1 MIRSGLPIDAVL
13 PQIADAAHAG
23 RPLVITAEPGAGK
36 STVVPLALLEPGVLT
51 DGRIIMLEPRRIAAR
66 AAARRMAS
74 LLGEPPGKTVGYRTR
89 FETLVSTDTRIEVV
103 TEALLTRMLQ
113 KDPSLEG
120 VSAVIF
126 DEFHERSIHAD
137 LALALTLDA
146 RAILRDDLRI
156 ALMSATLDTGSAAGL
171 LGQDTAV
178 VNAPGRC
185 FEVGVEYA
193 PLKPGAPVEP
203 HAAAVVLDAMR
214 THEGDALV
222 FLPGEA
228 EIRRTAAE
236 LASLRHDFEVLPLY
250 GSLSAA
256 EQDRVFTASDR
267 RRIILATPVAET
279 SITIPGIRIV
289 VDSGLARIPFFSP
302 ATGMDQLRT
311 VKISKASAEQRRG
324 RAGRTAPGVCI
335 RLWHG
340 YEQNAMPDFAPPE
353 IEHADLTELALEL
366 AQWGVVR
373 EKASALPWM
382 TPPPE
387 VKLDYAFDL
396 LAELGAISPENGQIT
411 PHGKLLHRLPVHP
424 RLANAILFADA
435 HGLRREAL
443 EIAAILSDRD
453 PLLNPRT
460 ADLAERFA
468 VLENASHANMD
479 RQTVVRIR
487 KAVSQLEAALPRRAN
502 GTSAVLTSRVRAKS
516 DTAAVEDL
524 SSQLEAALPR
534 AQKKGDSQ
542 HAKADPAVVVA
553 AAYPDRVARR
563 RSGGDRPEYLLS
575 NGMTAKLCAHDPLR
589 DSEYLAVADS
599 GGLSGQPTIRLA
611 LPLDIGELE
620 AALPGLFRTRR
631 ELVWDDGTLCV
642 RVFSVKAV
650 GSLTIERKPA
660 NLRPGDDTAALL
672 IAAIRKRGFASLA
685 LSPAQLKF
693 LRRIQ
698 FLHAHG
704 CEGFPDCSEQHLIDT
719 LEDWLAPHLD
729 GISRLDKLAALDYR
743 SVFSAMLPPKAQST
757 LNSLAPE
764 RFEVPSGSHIAIDY
778 TDPAAPM
785 VRVKLQEVF
794 GLAHSPKIAGG
805 RVPLVFDLLS
815 PAMRTVQITR
825 DLDEFWDGSYFLV
838 RKDMRGRYP
847 KHNWP
852 EDPRTEPPS
861 RSSIKRPK
869 KT

>member
-1 MIRSGLPIDAVL
+1 M
-13 PQIADAAHAG
+13 
-23 RPLVITAEPGAGK
+23 
-36 STVVPLALLEPGVLT
+36 
-51 DGRIIMLEPRRIAAR
+51 
-66 AAARRMAS
+66 
-74 LLGEPPGKTVGYRTR
+74 
-89 FETLVSTDTRIEVV
+89 
-103 TEALLTRMLQ
+103 
-113 KDPSLEG
+113 PS
-120 VSAVIF
+120 
-126 DEFHERSIHAD
+126 
-137 LALALTLDA
+137 
-146 RAILRDDLRI
+146 
-156 ALMSATLDTGSAAGL
+156 
-171 LGQDTAV
+171 
-178 VNAPGRC
+178 N
-185 FEVGVEYA
+185 
-193 PLKPGAPVEP
+193 
-203 HAAAVVLDAMR
+203 
-214 THEGDALV
+214 
-222 FLPGEA
+222 
-228 EIRRTAAE
+228 
-236 LASLRHDFEVLPLY
+236 
-250 GSLSAA
+250 
-256 EQDRVFTASDR
+256 R

-289 VDSGLARIPFFSP
+289 VDSGLARMPFFSP
-302 ATGMDQLRT
+302 ASGMDQLRT
-311 VKISKASAEQRRG
+311 VRISKASAEQRRG

-335 RLWHG
+335 RLWHE

-373 EKASALPWM
+373 EKAAALPWM

-387 VKLDYAFDL
+387 AKLDYAFDL
-396 LAELGAISPENGQIT
+396 LTDLGAISAKTGQIT

-443 EIAAILSDRD
+443 MIAAILSDRD
-453 PLLNPRT
+453 PLLNPQT
-460 ADLAERFA
+460 ADLAERLA
-468 VLENASHANMD
+468 ALDKASAHPAD
-479 RQTVVRIR
+479 RQTLFRIR
-487 KAVSQLEAALPRRAN
+487 QAVSQLEAVLPRSKN
-502 GTSAVLTSRVRAKS
+502 C
-516 DTAAVEDL
+516 L
-524 SSQLEAALPR
+524 SSQ
-534 AQKKGDSQ
+534 K
-542 HAKADPAVVVA
+542 KADPSLAIA
-553 AAYPDRVARR
+553 AAYPDRIARR

-575 NGMTAKLCAHDPLR
+575 NGMTAKLGARDPLR

-611 LPLDIGELE
+611 LPLDIDALE
-620 AALPGLFRTRR
+620 AALPDLFRTRR
-631 ELVWDDGTLCV
+631 ETVWDDDALCV
-642 RVFSVKAV
+642 RVFNVKAV
-650 GSLTIERKPA
+650 GSLTIERKPS

-672 IAAIRKRGFASLA
+672 IAAVRKRGFASLG

-698 FLHAHG
+698 FLHVHG
-704 CEGFPDCSEQHLIDT
+704 CEGFPDCSEQHLLDT

-729 GISRLDKLAALDYR
+729 GVSRLDKLADLDYR
-743 SVFSAMLPPKAQST
+743 SIFAAMLPPKAQSA

-778 TDPAAPM
+778 SDPAAPM

-825 DLDEFWDGSYFLV
+825 SLDEFWDGSYFLV

-861 RSSIKRPK
+861 RSSIKRQK
-869 KT
+869 KD

>member
-1 MIRSGLPIDAVL
+1 MIRSGLPVDAVL
-13 PQIADAAHAG
+13 PQIADAARAC

-36 STVVPLALLEPGVLT
+36 STVVPLALLEPGVLPE
-51 DGRIIMLEPRRIAAR
+51 GKIVMLEPRRIAAR

-74 LLGEPPGKTVGYRTR
+74 LLNEPPGKTVGYRTR
-89 FETLVSTDTRIEVV
+89 FETLVSADTRIEVV

-113 KDPSLEG
+113 RDPSLDG

-146 RAILRDDLRI
+146 RSVLRDDLRV
-156 ALMSATLDTGSAAGL
+156 ALMSATLDAGSAAGL
-171 LGQDTAV
+171 LGQKTEV
-178 VNAPGRC
+178 INASGRR
-185 FEVGVEYA
+185 FEVRVSYA

-203 HAAAVVLDAMR
+203 HAASVVLDAMR
-214 THEGDALV
+214 NHEGDALV

-236 LASLRHDFEVLPLY
+236 LASMRHDCEVLPLY

-256 EQDRVFTASDR
+256 EQDRVFAPSDR
-267 RRIILATPVAET
+267 RRVILATPVAET

-289 VDSGLARIPFFSP
+289 VDSGLARMPFFSP
-302 ATGMDQLRT
+302 ASGMDQLRT

-335 RLWHG
+335 RLWHE

-366 AQWGVVR
+366 AHWGVVR
-373 EKASALPWM
+373 EKAAALPWM

-396 LAELGAISPENGQIT
+396 LTELGAISAKTGQIT
-411 PHGKLLHRLPVHP
+411 PHGKFLHRLPVHP
-424 RLANAILFADA
+424 RLANAILFADE
-435 HGLRREAL
+435 HGLRHVAL
-443 EIAAILSDRD
+443 QIAAILSDRD
-453 PLLNPRT
+453 PLVNPQT
-460 ADLAERFA
+460 ADLAERLA
-468 VLENASHANMD
+468 VLDKASAHPVD
-479 RQTVVRIR
+479 RQTISRIR
-487 KAVSQLEAALPRRAN
+487 QAVSQLEAALPYRAN
-502 GTSAVLTSRVRAKS
+502 GTSAVLISRARAKPG
-516 DTAAVEDL
+516 TASVEDL
-524 SSQLEAALPR
+524 SSRAGSEAR
-534 AQKKGDSQ
+534 HSISQ
-542 HAKADPAVVVA
+542 GLVLA
-553 AAYPDRVARR
+553 AAYPDRIARR

-575 NGMTAKLCAHDPLR
+575 NGMTAKLGARDPLR

-611 LPLDIGELE
+611 LPLDIAELE
-620 AALPGLFRTRR
+620 AALPNLFRTRR
-631 ELVWDDGTLCV
+631 ETVWDDDALCI
-642 RVFSVKAV
+642 RVFNVKAV
-650 GSLTIERKPA
+650 GSLTIERKPS
-660 NLRPGDDTAALL
+660 NLRPGDDTASLL
-672 IAAIRKRGFASLA
+672 ISAIRKRGFASLGI
-685 LSPAQLKF
+685 STAQIKF
-693 LRRIQ
+693 LRRIR
-698 FLHAHG
+698 FLHVHG
-704 CEGFPDCSEQHLIDT
+704 CEGFPDCSEQHLLDT

-729 GISRLDKLAALDYR
+729 GVSRLDKLAGLDYR
-743 SVFSAMLPPKAQST
+743 SIFTAMLPPKAQSA

-778 TDPAAPM
+778 SDPAAPM

-825 DLDEFWDGSYFLV
+825 NLDEFWDGSYFLV

-869 KT
+869 KP

>member
-13 PQIADAAHAG
+13 PQIADAAHDC
-23 RPLVITAEPGAGK
+23 RPLIVSAEPGAGK
-36 STVVPLALLEPGVLT
+36 STVVPLALLEPGVLPP
-51 DGRIIMLEPRRIAAR
+51 GKIIMLEPRRIAAR

-74 LLGEPPGKTVGYRTR
+74 LLSEPPGKTVGYRTR
-89 FETLVSTDTRIEVV
+89 FETLVSAETRVEVV

-113 KDPSLEG
+113 NDPSLEG

-146 RAILRDDLRI
+146 RSVLRDDLRI
-156 ALMSATLDTGSAAGL
+156 MLMSATLDAASAANL
-171 LGQDTAV
+171 LGGNAAV
-178 VNAPGRC
+178 IHAPGRC
-185 FEVGVEYA
+185 FEVGVSYA

-203 HAAAVVLDAMR
+203 HAASVVLDAMR
-214 THEGDALV
+214 SHDGHALV

-228 EIRRTAAE
+228 EIRRTAAN
-236 LASLRHDFEVLPLY
+236 LASMRHDFEVLPLY

-256 EQDRVFTASDR
+256 EQDRVFTETDR

-289 VDSGLARIPFFSP
+289 VDSGLARMPFFSP
-302 ATGMDQLRT
+302 ASGMDQLRT
-311 VKISKASAEQRRG
+311 VRISKASAEQRRG

-335 RLWHG
+335 RLWHE

-366 AQWGVVR
+366 AYWGVSR
-373 EKASALPWM
+373 EKAAALPWM

-396 LAELGAISPENGQIT
+396 LTGLGAVSPETGQIT

-443 EIAAILSDRD
+443 QVAAILSDRD
-453 PLLNPRT
+453 PLVDPQT

-468 VLENASHANMD
+468 ALDKASDLHAD
-479 RQTVVRIR
+479 RQTVSRIR
-487 KAVSQLEAALPRRAN
+487 QAVAQLEAALPHAA
-502 GTSAVLTSRVRAKS
+502 SADAK
-516 DTAAVEDL
+516 TR
-524 SSQLEAALPR
+524 Q
-534 AQKKGDSQ
+534 
-542 HAKADPAVVVA
+542 ADVAIVIA
-553 AAYPDRVARR
+553 AAYPDRIARR
-563 RSGGDRPEYLLS
+563 RTGGDRPEYMLS
-575 NGMTAKLCAHDPLR
+575 NGLAAKLGARDPLR

-611 LPLDIGELE
+611 LPLDIDALE
-620 AALPGLFRTRR
+620 AALPDLFRTRR
-631 ELVWDDGTLCV
+631 ETVWDDDALCV
-642 RVFSVKAV
+642 RVFNVKSV
-650 GSLTIERKPA
+650 GSLTVERKPA
-660 NLRPGDDTAALL
+660 TLRPDDDTASLL
-672 IAAIRKRGFASLA
+672 IAAVRKRGFASLGI
-685 LSPAQLKF
+685 SPAQLKF

-704 CEGFPDCSEQHLIDT
+704 CEGFPDSSEQHLLDT

-729 GISRLDKLAALDYR
+729 GISRLDKLASLDYR
-743 SVFSAMLPPKAQST
+743 AIFSAMLPPKAQST

-778 TDPAAPM
+778 SDPAAPM

-825 DLDEFWDGSYFLV
+825 NLDDFWDGSYFLV

-869 KT
+869 KS

>member
-1 MIRSGLPIDAVL
+1 MIRSGLPVDAVL
-13 PQIADAAHAG
+13 PQIADAAHAC

-36 STVVPLALLEPGVLT
+36 STVVPLALLEPGVLPP
-51 DGRIIMLEPRRIAAR
+51 GKIVMLEPRRIAAR

-74 LLGEPPGKTVGYRTR
+74 LLNEPPGKTVGYRTR
-89 FETLVSTDTRIEVV
+89 FETLVSADTRIEVV

-113 KDPSLEG
+113 RDPALEG
-120 VSAVIF
+120 VAAVIF

-146 RAILRDDLRI
+146 RSVLRDDLRI
-156 ALMSATLDTGSAAGL
+156 TLMSATLDANSAAGL
-171 LGQDTAV
+171 LGNNTEI
-178 VNAPGRC
+178 VNASGRR
-185 FEVGVEYA
+185 FEVCVSYA

-203 HAAAVVLDAMR
+203 HAASIVLDAMR
-214 THEGDALV
+214 EHEGDALV

-236 LASLRHDFEVLPLY
+236 LASMHHDFEVLPLY

-256 EQDRVFTASDR
+256 EQDRVFAPSDR
-267 RRIILATPVAET
+267 RRVILATPVAET

-289 VDSGLARIPFFSP
+289 VDSGLARMPFFSP
-302 ATGMDQLRT
+302 ASGMDQLRT
-311 VKISKASAEQRRG
+311 VRISKASAEQRRG

-335 RLWHG
+335 RLWHE

-373 EKASALPWM
+373 EKAAALPWM

-396 LAELGAISPENGQIT
+396 LTELGAISAKTGQIT

-424 RLANAILFADA
+424 RLANAILFADS

-443 EIAAILSDRD
+443 QIAAILSDRD
-453 PLLNPRT
+453 PLLNPQT
-460 ADLAERFA
+460 ADLAERLA
-468 VLENASHANMD
+468 ALDKASAAPAD
-479 RQTVVRIR
+479 RQTLDRIR
-487 KAVSQLEAALPRRAN
+487 KAVSQLEAALPQRA
-502 GTSAVLTSRVRAKS
+502 GAKPG
-516 DTAAVEDL
+516 TAAVEDL
-524 SSQLEAALPR
+524 SS
-534 AQKKGDSQ
+534 
-542 HAKADPAVVVA
+542 VVA
-553 AAYPDRVARR
+553 AAYPDRIARR
-563 RSGGDRPEYLLS
+563 RTGGDRPEYILS
-575 NGMTAKLCAHDPLR
+575 NGMAAKLGARDPLR

-599 GGLSGQPTIRLA
+599 GGLSGQPAIRLA
-611 LPLDIGELE
+611 LPLDIDALE
-620 AALPGLFRTRR
+620 AALPDLFRTRR
-631 ELVWDDGTLCV
+631 ETVWDDDALCV
-642 RVFSVKAV
+642 RVFNVKAV
-650 GSLTIERKPA
+650 GSLTVERRLS
-660 NLRPGDDTAALL
+660 NLRPGDDTASLL
-672 IAAIRKRGFASLA
+672 ISAVRKRGFASLG

-698 FLHAHG
+698 FLHVHG
-704 CEGFPDCSEQHLIDT
+704 CEGFPDCSEEHLLDT
-719 LEDWLAPHLD
+719 LEDWLPPHLD
-729 GISRLDKLAALDYR
+729 GVSRLDKLADLDYR
-743 SVFSAMLPPKAQST
+743 SIFSAMLPPKAQST

-778 TDPAAPM
+778 SDPAAPM

-825 DLDEFWDGSYFLV
+825 NLDEFWDGSYFLV

-861 RSSIKRPK
+861 RSSIKRPP
-869 KT
+869 KTP

>member
-1 MIRSGLPIDAVL
+1 MIRSGLPVDAVL
-13 PQIADAAHAG
+13 PQIADAARAC

-36 STVVPLALLEPGVLT
+36 STVVPLALLEPDVLPE
-51 DGRIIMLEPRRIAAR
+51 GKIVMLEPRRIAAR

-74 LLGEPPGKTVGYRTR
+74 LLNEPPGKTVGYRTR
-89 FETLVSTDTRIEVV
+89 FETLVSADTRIEVV

-113 KDPSLEG
+113 RDPSLEG

-146 RAILRDDLRI
+146 RSILRDDLRI
-156 ALMSATLDTGSAAGL
+156 ALMSATLDANSAAGL
-171 LGQDTAV
+171 LGNNTEI
-178 VNAPGRC
+178 VNASGHC
-185 FEVGVEYA
+185 FEVGVSYA

-203 HAAAVVLDAMR
+203 HAASVVLDAMR
-214 THEGDALV
+214 SHEGDALV

-236 LASLRHDFEVLPLY
+236 LASMRHDCEVLPLY

-256 EQDRVFTASDR
+256 EQDRVFTPSDR

-289 VDSGLARIPFFSP
+289 VDSGLARMPFFSP
-302 ATGMDQLRT
+302 ASGMDQLRT

-335 RLWHG
+335 RLWHE

-373 EKASALPWM
+373 EKAAALPWM

-396 LAELGAISPENGQIT
+396 LTELGAVSSKNGQIT

-443 EIAAILSDRD
+443 QIAAILSDRD
-453 PLLNPRT
+453 PLVNPQT
-460 ADLAERFA
+460 ADLAERLA
-468 VLENASHANMD
+468 ALDKASALPVD
-479 RQTVVRIR
+479 RQTLSRIR
-487 KAVSQLEAALPRRAN
+487 QAVSQLEAALPHRAGAKP
-502 GTSAVLTSRVRAKS
+502 GT
-516 DTAAVEDL
+516 TAGEDL
-524 SSQLEAALPR
+524 SSI
-534 AQKKGDSQ
+534 
-542 HAKADPAVVVA
+542 VA
-553 AAYPDRVARR
+553 AAYPDRIARR
-563 RSGGDRPEYLLS
+563 RTNGDRPEYLLS
-575 NGMTAKLCAHDPLR
+575 NGMTAKLGAHDPLR

-611 LPLDIGELE
+611 LPLDIDALE
-620 AALPGLFRTRR
+620 AALPELFRTRR
-631 ELVWDDGTLCV
+631 ETVWDDDALCV
-642 RVFSVKAV
+642 RVFNVKAV
-650 GSLTIERKPA
+650 GSLTVERKPA
-660 NLRPGDDTAALL
+660 NLRPGDNTAALL
-672 IAAIRKRGFASLA
+672 IAAIRKRGFASLGIT
-685 LSPAQLKF
+685 SAQLKF

-698 FLHAHG
+698 FLHVHG
-704 CEGFPDCSEQHLIDT
+704 CEGFPDCSEQYLLDT

-729 GISRLDKLAALDYR
+729 GVSRLDKLANLDYR

-778 TDPAAPM
+778 SDPAAPT

-861 RSSIKRPK
+861 RSSIKRK
-869 KT
+869 NGNK

>member
-1 MIRSGLPIDAVL
+1 MIRSGLPVDAVL
-13 PQIADAAHAG
+13 PRIADAARAC

-36 STVVPLALLEPGVLT
+36 STVVPLALLEPGVLPA
-51 DGRIIMLEPRRIAAR
+51 GKIVMLEPRRIAAR

-74 LLGEPPGKTVGYRTR
+74 LLNEPPGKTVGYRTR
-89 FETLVSTDTRIEVV
+89 FETLVSADTRIEVV

-113 KDPSLEG
+113 RDLSLEG
-120 VSAVIF
+120 VAAVIF

-146 RAILRDDLRI
+146 RAVLRDDLRV
-156 ALMSATLDTGSAAGL
+156 ALMSATLDANSAAGL
-171 LGQDTAV
+171 LGENTEI
-178 VNAPGRC
+178 VNASGRC
-185 FEVGVEYA
+185 FEVGVNYA

-203 HAAAVVLDAMR
+203 HAASVVLETMNS
-214 THEGDALV
+214 HEGDTLV
-222 FLPGEA
+222 FLPGEV

-236 LASLRHDFEVLPLY
+236 LASMRHDCEVLPLY

-256 EQDRVFTASDR
+256 EQDRVFAPSDR

-289 VDSGLARIPFFSP
+289 VDSGLARMPFFSP
-302 ATGMDQLRT
+302 ASGMDQLRT
-311 VKISKASAEQRRG
+311 VRISKASAEQRRG

-335 RLWHG
+335 RLWHE

-373 EKASALPWM
+373 EKAAALPWM

-387 VKLDYAFDL
+387 VKLDYAFNL
-396 LAELGAISPENGQIT
+396 LTELGAISTKTGQIT

-443 EIAAILSDRD
+443 QIAAILSDRD
-453 PLLNPRT
+453 PLLNPQT
-460 ADLAERFA
+460 ADLAERLA
-468 VLENASHANMD
+468 ALDKASAAPVD
-479 RQTVVRIR
+479 RQTLDRIR
-487 KAVSQLEAALPRRAN
+487 KAVSQLEAALPPRA
-502 GTSAVLTSRVRAKS
+502 GAKPG
-516 DTAAVEDL
+516 TAAVEDL
-524 SSQLEAALPR
+524 SSI
-534 AQKKGDSQ
+534 
-542 HAKADPAVVVA
+542 VA
-553 AAYPDRVARR
+553 AAYPDRIARR
-563 RSGGDRPEYLLS
+563 RTGGDRPEYMLS
-575 NGMTAKLCAHDPLR
+575 NGTAARLGARDPLR

-611 LPLDIGELE
+611 LPLDIDALE
-620 AALPGLFRTRR
+620 AALPDLFRTRR
-631 ELVWDDGTLCV
+631 ETAWDDDALCV
-642 RVFSVKAV
+642 RVFNVKAI
-650 GSLTIERKPA
+650 GSLTIERKPS
-660 NLRPGDDTAALL
+660 NLRPGDDTASLL
-672 IAAIRKRGFASLA
+672 IAAVRKRGFASLG

-698 FLHAHG
+698 FLHVHG
-704 CEGFPDCSEQHLIDT
+704 CEGFPDCSEQYLLDT

-729 GISRLDKLAALDYR
+729 GVSRLDRLADLDYR
-743 SVFSAMLPPKAQST
+743 SVFAAMLPPKAQST

-778 TDPAAPM
+778 SDPAAPM

-825 DLDEFWDGSYFLV
+825 NLDEFWDGSYFLV

-861 RSSIKRPK
+861 RSSIKRPPK
-869 KT
+869 KP

>member
-1 MIRSGLPIDAVL
+1 MIRSGLPIDAAL
-13 PQIADAAHAG
+13 PQIADAARAC
-23 RPLVITAEPGAGK
+23 RPLVVTAEPGAGK
-36 STVVPLALLEPGVLT
+36 STVVPLALLEPGVLPP
-51 DGRIIMLEPRRIAAR
+51 GKIVMLEPRRIAAR

-74 LLGEPPGKTVGYRTR
+74 LLNEPPGKTVGYRTR
-89 FETLVSTDTRIEVV
+89 FETLVSADTRVEVV

-113 KDPSLEG
+113 RDPSLEG

-146 RAILRDDLRI
+146 RSVLRDDLRI
-156 ALMSATLDTGSAAGL
+156 MLMSATLDADSAAGL
-171 LGQDTAV
+171 LGNDTEI
-178 VNAPGRC
+178 VNASGRC
-185 FEVGVEYA
+185 FEVGVNYA

-203 HAAAVVLDAMR
+203 HAASAVLDAMNA
-214 THEGDALV
+214 HEGDALV

-236 LASLRHDFEVLPLY
+236 LASGRHEFEVLPLY

-256 EQDRVFTASDR
+256 EQDRVFVPSDR

-289 VDSGLARIPFFSP
+289 VDSGLARMPFFSP
-302 ATGMDQLRT
+302 ASGMDQLRT
-311 VKISKASAEQRRG
+311 VRISKASAEQRRG

-335 RLWHG
+335 RLWHE

-373 EKASALPWM
+373 EKAAALPWM

-387 VKLDYAFDL
+387 AKLDYAFDL
-396 LAELGAISPENGQIT
+396 LTDLGAISAKTGQIT

-435 HGLRREAL
+435 HRLRREAL
-443 EIAAILSDRD
+443 MIAAILSDRD
-453 PLLNPRT
+453 PLLNPQT
-460 ADLAERFA
+460 ADLAERLA
-468 VLENASHANMD
+468 ALDKASAHPAD
-479 RQTVVRIR
+479 RQTLFRIR
-487 KAVSQLEAALPRRAN
+487 QAVSQLEAVLPRSKN
-502 GTSAVLTSRVRAKS
+502 Y
-516 DTAAVEDL
+516 L
-524 SSQLEAALPR
+524 SSQ
-534 AQKKGDSQ
+534 K
-542 HAKADPAVVVA
+542 KADPSLAIA
-553 AAYPDRVARR
+553 AAYPDRIARR

-575 NGMTAKLCAHDPLR
+575 NGMTAKLGARDPLR

-611 LPLDIGELE
+611 LPLDIDALE
-620 AALPGLFRTRR
+620 AALPDLFRTRR
-631 ELVWDDGTLCV
+631 ETVWDDDALCV
-642 RVFSVKAV
+642 RVFNVKAV
-650 GSLTIERKPA
+650 GSLTIERKPS

-672 IAAIRKRGFASLA
+672 IAAVRKRGFASLG

-698 FLHAHG
+698 FLHVHG
-704 CEGFPDCSEQHLIDT
+704 CEGFPDCSEQHLLDT

-729 GISRLDKLAALDYR
+729 GVSRLDKLADLDYR
-743 SVFSAMLPPKAQST
+743 SIFAAMLPPKAQSA

-778 TDPAAPM
+778 SDPAAPM

-825 DLDEFWDGSYFLV
+825 SLDEFWDGSYFLV

-869 KT
+869 KA

>member
-1 MIRSGLPIDAVL
+1 MIRSGLPVDAVL
-13 PQIADAAHAG
+13 PRIADAARAC
-23 RPLVITAEPGAGK
+23 RPLVVTAEPGAGK
-36 STVVPLALLEPGVLT
+36 STVVPLALLEPGVLPP
-51 DGRIIMLEPRRIAAR
+51 GKIVMLEPRRIAAR

-74 LLGEPPGKTVGYRTR
+74 LLNEPPGKTVGYRTR
-89 FETLVSTDTRIEVV
+89 FETLVSADTRIEVV
-103 TEALLTRMLQ
+103 TEALLTRMIQ
-113 KDPSLEG
+113 KDPSLDG

-137 LALALTLDA
+137 LALVLTLDA
-146 RAILRDDLRI
+146 RSILRDDLRI
-156 ALMSATLDTGSAAGL
+156 ALMSATLDADSAAGL
-171 LGQDTAV
+171 LGNNTEI
-178 VNAPGRC
+178 VNASGRC
-185 FEVGVEYA
+185 FEVNVSYA

-203 HAAAVVLDAMR
+203 HAASVVLDAMQS
-214 THEGDALV
+214 HEGDALV
-222 FLPGEA
+222 FLSGEA

-236 LASLRHDFEVLPLY
+236 LASMRHEFEVLPLY

-256 EQDRVFTASDR
+256 EQDRVFVPSDR

-289 VDSGLARIPFFSP
+289 VDSGLARMPFFSP
-302 ATGMDQLRT
+302 ASGMDQLRT
-311 VKISKASAEQRRG
+311 VRISKASAEQRRG

-335 RLWHG
+335 RLWHE

-373 EKASALPWM
+373 EKAAALPWM

-396 LAELGAISPENGQIT
+396 LTGLGAISAKTGQIT

-443 EIAAILSDRD
+443 MIAAILSDRD
-453 PLLNPRT
+453 PLLNPQT
-460 ADLAERFA
+460 ADLAERLA
-468 VLENASHANMD
+468 ALDKASAHPAD
-479 RQTVVRIR
+479 RQTVSRIR
-487 KAVSQLEAALPRRAN
+487 QAVSQLEAALPRAGAKP
-502 GTSAVLTSRVRAKS
+502 GTT
-516 DTAAVEDL
+516 AVEA
-524 SSQLEAALPR
+524 SPPR
-534 AQKKGDSQ
+534 AGSE
-542 HAKADPAVVVA
+542 ARNSISGGVASVLA
-553 AAYPDRVARR
+553 AAYPDRIARR

-575 NGMTAKLCAHDPLR
+575 NGMTAKLGARDPLR

-599 GGLSGQPTIRLA
+599 GGLSGQPTIRIA
-611 LPLDIGELE
+611 LPLDIAALE
-620 AALPGLFRTRR
+620 AALPDLFRTRR
-631 ELVWDDGTLCV
+631 ETVWDDDALCV
-642 RVFSVKAV
+642 RVFNVKAV
-650 GSLTIERKPA
+650 GSLTVERKPS

-672 IAAIRKRGFASLA
+672 IAAVRKRGFASLGI
-685 LSPAQLKF
+685 SPAQLKF

-698 FLHAHG
+698 FLHVHG
-704 CEGFPDCSEQHLIDT
+704 CEGFPDCSEQHLLDT

-729 GISRLDKLAALDYR
+729 GVSRLDRLADLNYR
-743 SVFSAMLPPKAQST
+743 SIFAAMLPPKAQST

-778 TDPAAPM
+778 SDPAAPM

-869 KT
+869 KA

>member
-1 MIRSGLPIDAVL
+1 MIRSGLPVDAVL
-13 PQIADAAHAG
+13 PRIADAARAC
-23 RPLVITAEPGAGK
+23 RPLVVTAEPGAGK
-36 STVVPLALLEPGVLT
+36 STVVPLALLEPGVLPP
-51 DGRIIMLEPRRIAAR
+51 GKIVMLEPRRIAAR

-74 LLGEPPGKTVGYRTR
+74 LLNEPPGKTVGYRTR
-89 FETLVSTDTRIEVV
+89 FETLVSADTRIEVV
-103 TEALLTRMLQ
+103 TEALLTRMIQ
-113 KDPSLEG
+113 KDPSLDG

-146 RAILRDDLRI
+146 RSILRDDLRI
-156 ALMSATLDTGSAAGL
+156 ALMSATLDADSAAGL
-171 LGQDTAV
+171 LGNDTEI
-178 VNAPGRC
+178 VNASGRC
-185 FEVGVEYA
+185 FEVSVNYA

-203 HAAAVVLDAMR
+203 HAASVVLDAMQS
-214 THEGDALV
+214 HEGDALV

-236 LASLRHDFEVLPLY
+236 LASMRHEFEVLPLY

-256 EQDRVFTASDR
+256 EQDRVFAPSDR

-289 VDSGLARIPFFSP
+289 VDSGLARMPFFSP
-302 ATGMDQLRT
+302 ASGMDQLRT
-311 VKISKASAEQRRG
+311 VRISKASAEQRRG

-335 RLWHG
+335 RLWHE

-353 IEHADLTELALEL
+353 IKHADLTELALEL

-373 EKASALPWM
+373 EKAAALPWM

-387 VKLDYAFDL
+387 VKLDYAFGL
-396 LAELGAISPENGQIT
+396 LTELGAISAKTGQIT

-443 EIAAILSDRD
+443 MIAAILSDRD
-453 PLLNPRT
+453 PLLNPQT
-460 ADLAERFA
+460 ADLAERLA
-468 VLENASHANMD
+468 ALDKASAHPAD
-479 RQTVVRIR
+479 RQTLFRIR
-487 KAVSQLEAALPRRAN
+487 QAVSQLEAALPRAGAKP
-502 GTSAVLTSRVRAKS
+502 GTT
-516 DTAAVEDL
+516 AVE
-524 SSQLEAALPR
+524 APLPSCR
-534 AQKKGDSQ
+534 SETRHSFSGGVAS
-542 HAKADPAVVVA
+542 VLA
-553 AAYPDRVARR
+553 AAYPDRIARR

-575 NGMTAKLCAHDPLR
+575 NGTTAKLGARDPLR

-611 LPLDIGELE
+611 LPLDIAALE
-620 AALPGLFRTRR
+620 AALPDLFRTRR
-631 ELVWDDGTLCV
+631 ETIWDDDALCV
-642 RVFSVKAV
+642 RVFNVKAV
-650 GSLTIERKPA
+650 GSLTVERKPS

-672 IAAIRKRGFASLA
+672 IAAVRKRGFASLGI
-685 LSPAQLKF
+685 SPAQLKF
-693 LRRIQ
+693 LRRIR
-698 FLHAHG
+698 FLHVHG
-704 CEGFPDCSEQHLIDT
+704 CEGFPDCSEQHLLDT

-729 GISRLDKLAALDYR
+729 GISRLDRLADLDYR
-743 SVFSAMLPPKAQST
+743 SVFAAMLPPKAQST

-778 TDPAAPM
+778 SDPAAPM

-869 KT
+869 KA

>member
-1 MIRSGLPIDAVL
+1 MIRSGLPVDAVL
-13 PQIADAAHAG
+13 PQIADAAHAC
-23 RPLVITAEPGAGK
+23 RPVVITAEPGAGK
-36 STVVPLALLEPGVLT
+36 STVVPLALLEPGVLPA
-51 DGRIIMLEPRRIAAR
+51 GKIVMLEPRRIATR

-89 FETLVSTDTRIEVV
+89 FETLVSADTRIEVV

-113 KDPSLEG
+113 HDPSLEG

-146 RAILRDDLRI
+146 RAVLRDDLRI
-156 ALMSATLDTGSAAGL
+156 ALMSATLDANSAAGL
-171 LGQDTAV
+171 LGNKTEII
-178 VNAPGRC
+178 NASGRC
-185 FEVGVEYA
+185 FEVGVSYA

-203 HAAAVVLDAMR
+203 HAASVVLDAMNS
-214 THEGDALV
+214 HEGDALV

-236 LASLRHDFEVLPLY
+236 LASMRHDCEVLPLY

-256 EQDRVFTASDR
+256 EQDRVFAPSDR

-289 VDSGLARIPFFSP
+289 VDSGLARMPFFSP
-302 ATGMDQLRT
+302 ASGMDQLRT

-335 RLWHG
+335 RLCHE

-373 EKASALPWM
+373 EKAAALPWM

-387 VKLDYAFDL
+387 VKLDYAFNL
-396 LAELGAISPENGQIT
+396 LADLGAVSQKTGQIT

-443 EIAAILSDRD
+443 QIAAILSDRD
-453 PLLNPRT
+453 PLLNPQT
-460 ADLAERFA
+460 ADLAERLA
-468 VLENASHANMD
+468 VLDKASAHPAD
-479 RQTVVRIR
+479 KQILSRIR
-487 KAVSQLEAALPRRAN
+487 QAVSQLEASLPLRA
-502 GTSAVLTSRVRAKS
+502 RAKPS
-516 DTAAVEDL
+516 TAAVEDL
-524 SSQLEAALPR
+524 SSVAIA
-534 AQKKGDSQ
+534 
-542 HAKADPAVVVA
+542 VA
-553 AAYPDRVARR
+553 AAYPDRIARR
-563 RSGGDRPEYLLS
+563 RTGGDRPEYLLS
-575 NGMTAKLCAHDPLR
+575 NGTTAKLGARDPLR

-611 LPLDIGELE
+611 LPLDIDVLE
-620 AALPGLFRTRR
+620 NALPDLFRSRR
-631 ELVWDDGTLCV
+631 ETVWDDDALCV
-642 RVFSVKAV
+642 RVFNVKAI
-650 GSLTIERKPA
+650 GSLTVERKPS
-660 NLRPGDDTAALL
+660 NLRPGDDTASLL
-672 IAAIRKRGFASLA
+672 IAAVRKRGFASLGIT
-685 LSPAQLKF
+685 PGQLKF

-698 FLHAHG
+698 FLHVHG
-704 CEGFPDCSEQHLIDT
+704 CEGFPDCSEQHLLDT
-719 LEDWLAPHLD
+719 LEGWLVPHLD
-729 GISRLDKLAALDYR
+729 GISRLEKLANLDYR

-778 TDPAAPM
+778 SDPAAPM

-825 DLDEFWDGSYFLV
+825 NLDEFWDGSYFLV

-861 RSSIKRPK
+861 RSSIKKPPK
-869 KT
+869 KP

>member
-1 MIRSGLPIDAVL
+1 MIRSGLPVDAVL
-13 PQIADAAHAG
+13 PRIADAARAC

-36 STVVPLALLEPGVLT
+36 STVVPLALLEPGVLPP
-51 DGRIIMLEPRRIAAR
+51 GKIVMLEPRRIAAR

-74 LLGEPPGKTVGYRTR
+74 LLNEPPGKAVGYRTR
-89 FETLVSTDTRIEVV
+89 FETLVSADTRIEVV
-103 TEALLTRMLQ
+103 TEALLTRMIQ

-146 RAILRDDLRI
+146 RSILRDDLRI
-156 ALMSATLDTGSAAGL
+156 ALMSATLDADSAAGL
-171 LGQDTAV
+171 LGINTEI
-178 VNAPGRC
+178 VNASGRC
-185 FEVGVEYA
+185 FEVGVSYA

-203 HAAAVVLDAMR
+203 HAASVVLDAMQS
-214 THEGDALV
+214 HEGDALV

-236 LASLRHDFEVLPLY
+236 LASMRHEFEVLPLY

-256 EQDRVFTASDR
+256 EQDRVFVPSDR

-289 VDSGLARIPFFSP
+289 VDSGLARMPFFSP
-302 ATGMDQLRT
+302 ASGMDQLRT
-311 VKISKASAEQRRG
+311 VRISKASAEQRRG

-335 RLWHG
+335 RLWHE

-373 EKASALPWM
+373 EKADALPWM

-396 LAELGAISPENGQIT
+396 LTGLGAISAKTGQIT

-443 EIAAILSDRD
+443 MIAAILSDRD
-453 PLLNPRT
+453 PLLNPQT
-460 ADLAERFA
+460 ADLAERLA
-468 VLENASHANMD
+468 VLDKASAHPAD
-479 RQTVVRIR
+479 RQTLFRIR
-487 KAVSQLEAALPRRAN
+487 QVVSQLEAALPRAGAKP
-502 GTSAVLTSRVRAKS
+502 GTT
-516 DTAAVEDL
+516 AVE
-524 SSQLEAALPR
+524 APPPR
-534 AQKKGDSQ
+534 AGSEAR
-542 HAKADPAVVVA
+542 HSISRGLVLA
-553 AAYPDRVARR
+553 AAYPDRIARR
-563 RSGGDRPEYLLS
+563 RSGGNRPEYLLS
-575 NGMTAKLCAHDPLR
+575 NGKTAKLGARDPLR

-611 LPLDIGELE
+611 LPLDIAALE
-620 AALPGLFRTRR
+620 ASLPDLFRTRR
-631 ELVWDDGTLCV
+631 ETVWDDDALCV
-642 RVFSVKAV
+642 RVFNVKAV
-650 GSLTIERKPA
+650 GSLTVERKPS

-672 IAAIRKRGFASLA
+672 IAAVRKRGFASLGI
-685 LSPAQLKF
+685 SPAQLKF
-693 LRRIQ
+693 LRRIR
-698 FLHAHG
+698 FLHVHG
-704 CEGFPDCSEQHLIDT
+704 CEGFPDCSEQHLLDT

-729 GISRLDKLAALDYR
+729 GVSRLDRLADMDYR
-743 SVFSAMLPPKAQST
+743 SVFAAMLPPKAQST

-778 TDPAAPM
+778 SDPAAPM

-869 KT
+869 KA

>member
-1 MIRSGLPIDAVL
+1 MIRSGLPVDAVL
-13 PQIADAAHAG
+13 PQIADAAHAC

-36 STVVPLALLEPGVLT
+36 STVVPLALLEPGVLPT
-51 DGRIIMLEPRRIAAR
+51 GKIVMLEPRRIATR

-74 LLGEPPGKTVGYRTR
+74 LLNEPPGKTVGYRTR
-89 FETLVSTDTRIEVV
+89 FETLVSADTRIEVV

-113 KDPSLEG
+113 CDPSLEG

-146 RAILRDDLRI
+146 RSILRDDLRI
-156 ALMSATLDTGSAAGL
+156 ALMSATLDADSAAGL
-171 LGQDTAV
+171 LGQNTEV
-178 VNAPGRC
+178 VNASGRC
-185 FEVGVEYA
+185 FEVKVSYA

-203 HAAAVVLDAMR
+203 HAASVVLDAMR
-214 THEGDALV
+214 DHEGDALI

-236 LASLRHDFEVLPLY
+236 LASMRHDCEVLPLY

-256 EQDRVFTASDR
+256 EQDRVFAPSDR

-289 VDSGLARIPFFSP
+289 VDSGLARMPFFSP
-302 ATGMDQLRT
+302 ASGMDQLRT
-311 VKISKASAEQRRG
+311 FKISKASAEQRRG

-335 RLWHG
+335 RLWHE

-373 EKASALPWM
+373 EKAAALPWM

-387 VKLDYAFDL
+387 VKLDYAFNL
-396 LAELGAISPENGQIT
+396 LTELGAISPKTGQIT

-443 EIAAILSDRD
+443 QIAAILSDRD
-453 PLLNPRT
+453 PLVNPQT
-460 ADLAERFA
+460 ADLAERLA
-468 VLENASHANMD
+468 VLDKASTAPAD
-479 RQTVVRIR
+479 RQTLDRIR
-487 KAVSQLEAALPRRAN
+487 KAVSQLEAVLPHRA
-502 GTSAVLTSRVRAKS
+502 GAKPG
-516 DTAAVEDL
+516 TAAVEDL
-524 SSQLEAALPR
+524 SSVL
-534 AQKKGDSQ
+534 
-542 HAKADPAVVVA
+542 A
-553 AAYPDRVARR
+553 AAYPDRIARR

-575 NGMTAKLCAHDPLR
+575 NGMTAKLGARDPLR

-611 LPLDIGELE
+611 LPLDINALE
-620 AALPGLFRTRR
+620 SSLPDLFRTRR
-631 ELVWDDGTLCV
+631 ETVWDDDALCV
-642 RVFSVKAV
+642 RVFNVKAV
-650 GSLTIERKPA
+650 GSLTIERKPS
-660 NLRPGDDTAALL
+660 NLRPGDDTASLL
-672 IAAIRKRGFASLA
+672 IAAVRKRGFASLGIT
-685 LSPAQLKF
+685 PAQLKF

-698 FLHAHG
+698 FLHVHG
-704 CEGFPDCSEQHLIDT
+704 CEGFPDCSEQHLLDT

-729 GISRLDKLAALDYR
+729 GVSRLDKLADLDYR
-743 SVFSAMLPPKAQST
+743 SIFAAMLPPKAQST

-778 TDPAAPM
+778 SDPAAPM

-825 DLDEFWDGSYFLV
+825 NLNEFWDGSYLLV

-869 KT
+869 

>member
-1 MIRSGLPIDAVL
+1 MIRSGLPVDAVL
-13 PQIADAAHAG
+13 PQIADAARAC

-36 STVVPLALLEPGVLT
+36 STVVPLALLEPGVLPA
-51 DGRIIMLEPRRIAAR
+51 GKIVMLEPRRIAAR

-74 LLGEPPGKTVGYRTR
+74 LLNEPPGKTVGYRTR
-89 FETLVSTDTRIEVV
+89 FETLVSADTRIEVV

-113 KDPSLEG
+113 RDPSLEG
-120 VSAVIF
+120 VAAVIF

-146 RAILRDDLRI
+146 RVVLRDDLRV
-156 ALMSATLDTGSAAGL
+156 ALMSATLNANSAAGL
-171 LGQDTAV
+171 LGENMEI
-178 VNAPGRC
+178 VNASGRC
-185 FEVGVEYA
+185 FEVGVNYA
-193 PLKPGAPVEP
+193 PLKPNAPVEP
-203 HAAAVVLDAMR
+203 HAATVVLDAMR
-214 THEGDALV
+214 SHEGDALV

-236 LASLRHDFEVLPLY
+236 LASMRHDCEVLPLY

-256 EQDRVFTASDR
+256 EQDRVFTPSNR

-289 VDSGLARIPFFSP
+289 VDSGLARMPFFSP
-302 ATGMDQLRT
+302 ASGMDQLRT
-311 VKISKASAEQRRG
+311 VRISKASAEQRRG

-335 RLWHG
+335 RLWHE

-373 EKASALPWM
+373 EKAAALPWM

-387 VKLDYAFDL
+387 VKLDYAFNL
-396 LAELGAISPENGQIT
+396 LTELGAISTKTGQIT

-443 EIAAILSDRD
+443 QIAAILSDRD
-453 PLLNPRT
+453 PLLNPQT
-460 ADLAERFA
+460 ADLAERLA
-468 VLENASHANMD
+468 ALDKASAAPVD
-479 RQTVVRIR
+479 RQTLDRIR
-487 KAVSQLEAALPRRAN
+487 RAVSQLESALPPRAGAKPESN
-502 GTSAVLTSRVRAKS
+502 AVK
-516 DTAAVEDL
+516 DL
-524 SSQLEAALPR
+524 SS
-534 AQKKGDSQ
+534 
-542 HAKADPAVVVA
+542 VVA
-553 AAYPDRVARR
+553 AAYPDRIARR
-563 RSGGDRPEYLLS
+563 RTGGDRPEYMLS
-575 NGMTAKLCAHDPLR
+575 NGMAAKLGERDPLR

-611 LPLDIGELE
+611 LPLDIDSLE
-620 AALPGLFRTRR
+620 AALPDLFRTRR
-631 ELVWDDGTLCV
+631 ETVWDDNALCV
-642 RVFSVKAV
+642 RVFNVKAV
-650 GSLTIERKPA
+650 GSLSVERKPS
-660 NLRPGDDTAALL
+660 NLRPGDDTASLL
-672 IAAIRKRGFASLA
+672 IAAIRKRGFASLN

-698 FLHAHG
+698 FLHVHG
-704 CEGFPDCSEQHLIDT
+704 CEGFPDCSEQYLLDT

-729 GISRLDKLAALDYR
+729 GVSRLDKLANLDYR
-743 SVFSAMLPPKAQST
+743 SVFSDMLPPKAQST

-778 TDPAAPM
+778 SDPAAPM

-825 DLDEFWDGSYFLV
+825 NLDEFWDGSYFLV

-861 RSSIKRPK
+861 RSSIKRPPK
-869 KT
+869 KP

>member
-1 MIRSGLPIDAVL
+1 MIRSGLPVDAVL
-13 PQIADAAHAG
+13 PQIADAAHAC

-36 STVVPLALLEPGVLT
+36 STVVPLALLEPGVLPT
-51 DGRIIMLEPRRIAAR
+51 GKIVMLEPRRIATR

-74 LLGEPPGKTVGYRTR
+74 LLNEPPGKTVGYRTR
-89 FETLVSTDTRIEVV
+89 FETLVSADTRIEVV

-113 KDPSLEG
+113 RDPSLEG

-146 RAILRDDLRI
+146 RSILRDDLRI
-156 ALMSATLDTGSAAGL
+156 ALMSATLDADSAAGL
-171 LGQDTAV
+171 LGQNTEV
-178 VNAPGRC
+178 VNASGRC
-185 FEVGVEYA
+185 FEVKVSYA

-203 HAAAVVLDAMR
+203 HAASVVLDAMR
-214 THEGDALV
+214 DHEGDALI

-236 LASLRHDFEVLPLY
+236 LASMRHDCEVLPLY

-256 EQDRVFTASDR
+256 EQDRVFAPSDR

-289 VDSGLARIPFFSP
+289 VDSGLARMPFFSP
-302 ATGMDQLRT
+302 ASGMDQLRT
-311 VKISKASAEQRRG
+311 VRISKASAEQRRG

-335 RLWHG
+335 RLWHE

-373 EKASALPWM
+373 EKAAALPWM

-387 VKLDYAFDL
+387 VKLDYAFNL
-396 LAELGAISPENGQIT
+396 LTELGAISPKTGQIT

-424 RLANAILFADA
+424 RLANAILFADS

-443 EIAAILSDRD
+443 QIAAILSDRD
-453 PLLNPRT
+453 PLVNPQT
-460 ADLAERFA
+460 ADLAERLA
-468 VLENASHANMD
+468 ALDNASTAPAD
-479 RQTVVRIR
+479 RQTLDRIR
-487 KAVSQLEAALPRRAN
+487 KAVSQLEAVLPHRA
-502 GTSAVLTSRVRAKS
+502 GAKPG
-516 DTAAVEDL
+516 TAAVEDL
-524 SSQLEAALPR
+524 SSVL
-534 AQKKGDSQ
+534 
-542 HAKADPAVVVA
+542 A
-553 AAYPDRVARR
+553 AAYPDRIARR
-563 RSGGDRPEYLLS
+563 RSGCDRPEYLLS
-575 NGMTAKLCAHDPLR
+575 NGMTARLGAHDPLR

-611 LPLDIGELE
+611 LPLDINALE
-620 AALPGLFRTRR
+620 SSLPDLFRTRR
-631 ELVWDDGTLCV
+631 ETVWDDDALCV
-642 RVFSVKAV
+642 RVFNVKAV
-650 GSLTIERKPA
+650 GSLTIERRPS
-660 NLRPGDDTAALL
+660 NLRPGDDTASLL
-672 IAAIRKRGFASLA
+672 IAAIRKRGFASLG

-698 FLHAHG
+698 FLHVHG
-704 CEGFPDCSEQHLIDT
+704 CEGFPDCSEQYLLDT
-719 LEDWLAPHLD
+719 LEDWLTPHLD
-729 GISRLDKLAALDYR
+729 GVSRLDRLADLDYR
-743 SVFSAMLPPKAQST
+743 SIFAAMLPPKAQST

-778 TDPAAPM
+778 SDPAAPM

-825 DLDEFWDGSYFLV
+825 NLDEFWDGSYFLV

-861 RSSIKRPK
+861 RSSIKRPPQ
-869 KT
+869 

>member
-1 MIRSGLPIDAVL
+1 MIRSGLPVDAVL
-13 PQIADAAHAG
+13 PRIADAARAC
-23 RPLVITAEPGAGK
+23 RPLVVTAEPGAGK
-36 STVVPLALLEPGVLT
+36 STVVPLALLEPGVLP
-51 DGRIIMLEPRRIAAR
+51 GGKIVMLEPRRIAAR

-74 LLGEPPGKTVGYRTR
+74 LLNEPPGKTVGYRTR
-89 FETLVSTDTRIEVV
+89 FETLVSADTRIEVV
-103 TEALLTRMLQ
+103 TEALLTRMIQ

-146 RAILRDDLRI
+146 RSILRDDLRI
-156 ALMSATLDTGSAAGL
+156 ALMSATLDADSAAEL
-171 LGQDTAV
+171 LGNNTEI
-178 VNAPGRC
+178 VNASGRC
-185 FEVGVEYA
+185 FEVKVGYA

-203 HAAAVVLDAMR
+203 HAASVVLDAMKS
-214 THEGDALV
+214 HEGDALV

-236 LASLRHDFEVLPLY
+236 LASMRHEFEGLPLY

-256 EQDRVFTASDR
+256 EQDRVFVPSDR

-289 VDSGLARIPFFSP
+289 VDSGLARMPFFSP
-302 ATGMDQLRT
+302 ASGMDQLRT
-311 VKISKASAEQRRG
+311 VRISKASAEQRRG

-335 RLWHG
+335 RLWHE

-373 EKASALPWM
+373 EKAAALPWM

-396 LAELGAISPENGQIT
+396 LTGLGAISAKTGQIT

-443 EIAAILSDRD
+443 QIAAILSDRD
-453 PLLNPRT
+453 PLVNPQT
-460 ADLAERFA
+460 ADLAERLA
-468 VLENASHANMD
+468 ALDKASAHPAD
-479 RQTVVRIR
+479 RQTLFRIR
-487 KAVSQLEAALPRRAN
+487 QVVSQLEAALPRAGAKP
-502 GTSAVLTSRVRAKS
+502 GTT
-516 DTAAVEDL
+516 AVE
-524 SSQLEAALPR
+524 APPPR
-534 AQKKGDSQ
+534 AGSEAR
-542 HAKADPAVVVA
+542 HSISRGLVLA
-553 AAYPDRVARR
+553 AAYPDRIARR

-575 NGMTAKLCAHDPLR
+575 NGMTAKLGARDPLR

-611 LPLDIGELE
+611 LPLDIAQLE
-620 AALPGLFRTRR
+620 AALPDLFRTRR
-631 ELVWDDGTLCV
+631 ETVWDDDALCV
-642 RVFSVKAV
+642 RVFNVKAV
-650 GSLTIERKPA
+650 GSLTIERKPS

-672 IAAIRKRGFASLA
+672 IAAVRKRGFASLGI
-685 LSPAQLKF
+685 SPAQLKF

-698 FLHAHG
+698 FLHVHG
-704 CEGFPDCSEQHLIDT
+704 CEGFPNCSEQHLLDT

-729 GISRLDKLAALDYR
+729 GVSRLDKLADLDYR
-743 SVFSAMLPPKAQST
+743 SIFAAMLPPKAQST

-778 TDPAAPM
+778 SDPATPM

-869 KT
+869 KD

>member
-1 MIRSGLPIDAVL
+1 MIRSGLPVDAVL
-13 PQIADAAHAG
+13 PRIADAAHAG

-36 STVVPLALLEPGVLT
+36 STVVPLALLEPGVLPA
-51 DGRIIMLEPRRIAAR
+51 GRIVMLEPRRIAAR

-89 FETLVSTDTRIEVV
+89 FETVVSADTRIEVV

-113 KDPSLEG
+113 KDPSIEG

-146 RAILRDDLRI
+146 SAVLRDDLRI
-156 ALMSATLDTGSAAGL
+156 ALMSATLDADAAAGL
-171 LGQDTAV
+171 LGENTEI
-178 VNAPGRC
+178 VNASGRC
-185 FEVGVEYA
+185 FEVGVSYV
-193 PLKPGAPVEP
+193 PLPPGDPVEP
-203 HAAAVVLDAMR
+203 HAASAVLDAMR

-236 LASLRHDFEVLPLY
+236 LASGRHDCEVLPLY
-250 GSLSAA
+250 GSLSAN
-256 EQDRVFTASDR
+256 EQDRVFAPSDR

-289 VDSGLARIPFFSP
+289 VDSGLVRMPFFSP
-302 ATGMDQLRT
+302 ASGMDQLRT
-311 VKISKASAEQRRG
+311 VRISKASAEQRRG

-335 RLWHG
+335 RLWHE

-373 EKASALPWM
+373 DKAAGLSWM

-396 LAELGAISPENGQIT
+396 LAGLGAVSPDTGLIT

-424 RLANAILFADA
+424 RLANAILFADV

-443 EIAAILSDRD
+443 QTAAILSDRD
-453 PLLNPRT
+453 PLIDPRT
-460 ADLAERFA
+460 ADLSERFA
-468 VLENASHANMD
+468 ALDKASSIPSD
-479 RQTVVRIR
+479 RQTLSRIR
-487 KAVSQLEAALPRRAN
+487 QAVAQLEAALPRRA
-502 GTSAVLTSRVRAKS
+502 GAKPAI
-516 DTAAVEDL
+516 AATEKFA
-524 SSQLEAALPR
+524 SPSF
-534 AQKKGDSQ
+534 
-542 HAKADPAVVVA
+542 VVA
-553 AAYPDRVARR
+553 AAYPDRIARR
-563 RSGGDRPEYLLS
+563 RAGGDRPEYMLS
-575 NGMTAKLCAHDPLR
+575 NGMTAKLGARDPLR

-611 LPLDIGELE
+611 LPLDIAALE
-620 AALPGLFRTRR
+620 AALPDLFRTRR
-631 ELVWDDGTLCV
+631 ETVWDDDALCV
-642 RVFSVKAV
+642 RVFNVKAV
-650 GSLTIERKPA
+650 GSLTVERKPA
-660 NLRPGDDTAALL
+660 TLRPGDDAASLL
-672 IAAIRKRGFASLA
+672 IAAIRKRGFAALS
-685 LSPAQLKF
+685 LSPAHLKF

-698 FLHAHG
+698 FLHANG
-704 CEGFPDCSEQHLIDT
+704 CEGIPDCSEQHLMNT
-719 LEDWLAPHLD
+719 LEEWLGPHLD
-729 GISRLDKLAALDYR
+729 GISRLDKLAGLDFR
-743 SVFSAMLPPKAQST
+743 SVFSAMLQPKALSA

-778 TDPAAPM
+778 SDPAAPT

-825 DLDEFWDGSYFLV
+825 NLDEFWDGSYFLV

-852 EDPRTEPPS
+852 EDPRSEPPS
-861 RSSIKRPK
+861 RSSIKKPK
-869 KT
+869 RN

>member
-13 PQIADAAHAG
+13 PQIADAAHAC
-23 RPLVITAEPGAGK
+23 RPLVISAEPGAGK
-36 STVVPLALLEPGVLT
+36 STVVPLALLEPGVLP
-51 DGRIIMLEPRRIAAR
+51 DGKIVMLEPRRIAAR
-66 AAARRMAS
+66 AAARRMAA
-74 LLGEPPGKTVGYRTR
+74 LLYEPPGKTVGYRTR
-89 FETLVSTDTRIEVV
+89 FETLVSADTRVEVV

-113 KDPSLEG
+113 RDPSLEG

-146 RAILRDDLRI
+146 RSILRDDLRI
-156 ALMSATLDTGSAAGL
+156 ILMSATLDADSAAGL
-171 LGQDTAV
+171 LGQNTEI
-178 VNAPGRC
+178 VNASGRC
-185 FEVGVEYA
+185 FEVSVNYS
-193 PLKPGAPVEP
+193 PQKPGAPVEP
-203 HAAAVVLDAMR
+203 HAASVALDAMR
-214 THEGDALV
+214 SNEGDALV

-236 LASLRHDFEVLPLY
+236 LASRHHEFEVLPLY

-256 EQDRVFTASDR
+256 EQDRVFAPSDR

-289 VDSGLARIPFFSP
+289 VDSGLARMPFFSP
-302 ATGMDQLRT
+302 ASGMDQLRT
-311 VKISKASAEQRRG
+311 VRISKASAEQRRG

-335 RLWHG
+335 RLWHE

-353 IEHADLTELALEL
+353 IELADLTELALEL

-373 EKASALPWM
+373 EKAAALPWM

-387 VKLDYAFDL
+387 VKLDYAFGL
-396 LAELGAISPENGQIT
+396 LNDLGAISAKTGQIT

-443 EIAAILSDRD
+443 QIAAILSDRD
-453 PLLNPRT
+453 PLVNPRT
-460 ADLAERFA
+460 ADLAERIA
-468 VLENASHANMD
+468 ALDKASAAPAD
-479 RQTVVRIR
+479 RQTLDRIR
-487 KAVSQLEAALPRRAN
+487 KAVSQLEAALPHRA
-502 GTSAVLTSRVRAKS
+502 GAKPG
-516 DTAAVEDL
+516 TAAVEDL
-524 SSQLEAALPR
+524 SSVL
-534 AQKKGDSQ
+534 
-542 HAKADPAVVVA
+542 A
-553 AAYPDRVARR
+553 AAYPDRIARR
-563 RSGGDRPEYLLS
+563 RSGGDRPEYMLS
-575 NGMTAKLCAHDPLR
+575 NGMTVKLGARDPLR

-620 AALPGLFRTRR
+620 AALPDLFRTRR
-631 ELVWDDGTLCV
+631 ETVWDDDALCV
-642 RVFSVKAV
+642 RVFNVKAV
-650 GSLTIERKPA
+650 GSLTIERKPS
-660 NLRPGDDTAALL
+660 NLRPGDDTVSLL
-672 IAAIRKRGFASLA
+672 IAAVRKRGFASLGI
-685 LSPAQLKF
+685 SPAQLKF

-704 CEGFPDCSEQHLIDT
+704 CEGFPDCSEEHLLDT
-719 LEDWLAPHLD
+719 LEDWLAPHLG
-729 GISRLDKLAALDYR
+729 GISRLDKLAGLDYR
-743 SVFSAMLPPKAQST
+743 SIFAAMLPPKAQST

-778 TDPAAPM
+778 SDPVAPM

-825 DLDEFWDGSYFLV
+825 NLDDFWDGSYFLV

-869 KT
+869 KTET

>member
-1 MIRSGLPIDAVL
+1 MIRSGLPIDAAL
-13 PQIADAAHAG
+13 PQIADAARAC
-23 RPLVITAEPGAGK
+23 RPLVVTAEPGAGK
-36 STVVPLALLEPGVLT
+36 STVVPLALLEPGVLPP
-51 DGRIIMLEPRRIAAR
+51 GKIVMLEPRRIAAR

-74 LLGEPPGKTVGYRTR
+74 LLNEPPGKTVGYRTR
-89 FETLVSTDTRIEVV
+89 FETLVSADTRIEVV

-146 RAILRDDLRI
+146 RSILRDDLRI
-156 ALMSATLDTGSAAGL
+156 ALMSATLDADSAAGL
-171 LGQDTAV
+171 LGNDTEI
-178 VNAPGRC
+178 VNASGRC
-185 FEVGVEYA
+185 FEVGVNYA

-203 HAAAVVLDAMR
+203 HAASAVLDAMNA
-214 THEGDALV
+214 HEGDALV

-236 LASLRHDFEVLPLY
+236 LASGRHEFEVLPLY

-256 EQDRVFTASDR
+256 EQDRVFVPSDR

-289 VDSGLARIPFFSP
+289 VDSGLARMPFFSP
-302 ATGMDQLRT
+302 ASGMDQLRT
-311 VKISKASAEQRRG
+311 VRISKASAEQRRG

-335 RLWHG
+335 RLWHE

-373 EKASALPWM
+373 EKAAALPWM

-387 VKLDYAFDL
+387 AKLDYAFDL
-396 LAELGAISPENGQIT
+396 LTDLGAISAKTGQIT

-435 HGLRREAL
+435 HRLRREAL
-443 EIAAILSDRD
+443 MIAAILSDRD
-453 PLLNPRT
+453 PLLNPQT
-460 ADLAERFA
+460 ADLAERLA
-468 VLENASHANMD
+468 ALDKASAHPAD
-479 RQTVVRIR
+479 RQTLFRIR
-487 KAVSQLEAALPRRAN
+487 QAVSQLEAVLPRSKN
-502 GTSAVLTSRVRAKS
+502 Y
-516 DTAAVEDL
+516 L
-524 SSQLEAALPR
+524 SSQ
-534 AQKKGDSQ
+534 K
-542 HAKADPAVVVA
+542 KADPSLAIA
-553 AAYPDRVARR
+553 AAYPDRIARR

-575 NGMTAKLCAHDPLR
+575 NGMTAKLGARDPLR

-611 LPLDIGELE
+611 LPLDIDALE
-620 AALPGLFRTRR
+620 AALPDLFRTRR
-631 ELVWDDGTLCV
+631 ETVWDDDALCV
-642 RVFSVKAV
+642 RVFNVKAV
-650 GSLTIERKPA
+650 GSLTIERKPS

-672 IAAIRKRGFASLA
+672 IAAVRKRGFASLG

-698 FLHAHG
+698 FLHVHG
-704 CEGFPDCSEQHLIDT
+704 CEGFPDCSEQHLLDT

-729 GISRLDKLAALDYR
+729 GVSRLDKLADLDYR
-743 SVFSAMLPPKAQST
+743 SIFAAMLPPKAQSA

-778 TDPAAPM
+778 SDPAAPM

-825 DLDEFWDGSYFLV
+825 SLDEFWDGSYFLV

-869 KT
+869 KA

>member
-1 MIRSGLPIDAVL
+1 MIRSGLPVDAVL
-13 PQIADAAHAG
+13 PRIADAARAC
-23 RPLVITAEPGAGK
+23 RPLVVTAEPGAGK
-36 STVVPLALLEPGVLT
+36 STVVPLALLEPGVLPP
-51 DGRIIMLEPRRIAAR
+51 GKIVMLEPRRIAAR

-74 LLGEPPGKTVGYRTR
+74 LLNEPPGKAVGYRTR
-89 FETLVSTDTRIEVV
+89 FETLVSADTRIEVV
-103 TEALLTRMLQ
+103 TEALLTRMIQ

-146 RAILRDDLRI
+146 RSILRDDLRI
-156 ALMSATLDTGSAAGL
+156 ALMSATLDADSAAGL
-171 LGQDTAV
+171 LGINTEI
-178 VNAPGRC
+178 VNASGRC
-185 FEVGVEYA
+185 FEVGVSYA
-193 PLKPGAPVEP
+193 PLKPGAPLEP
-203 HAAAVVLDAMR
+203 HAASVVLDAMQS
-214 THEGDALV
+214 HEGDALV

-236 LASLRHDFEVLPLY
+236 LASMRHEFEVLPLY

-256 EQDRVFTASDR
+256 EQDRVFVPSDR

-289 VDSGLARIPFFSP
+289 VDSGLARMPFFSP
-302 ATGMDQLRT
+302 ASGMDQLRT
-311 VKISKASAEQRRG
+311 VRISKASAEQRRG

-335 RLWHG
+335 RLWHE

-373 EKASALPWM
+373 EKADALPWM

-396 LAELGAISPENGQIT
+396 LTGLGAISAKTGQIT

-443 EIAAILSDRD
+443 MIAAILSDRD
-453 PLLNPRT
+453 PLLNPQT
-460 ADLAERFA
+460 ADLAERLA
-468 VLENASHANMD
+468 VLDKASAHPAD
-479 RQTVVRIR
+479 RQTLFRIR
-487 KAVSQLEAALPRRAN
+487 QVVSQLEAALPRAGAKP
-502 GTSAVLTSRVRAKS
+502 GTT
-516 DTAAVEDL
+516 AVE
-524 SSQLEAALPR
+524 APPPR
-534 AQKKGDSQ
+534 AGSEAR
-542 HAKADPAVVVA
+542 HSISRGLVLA
-553 AAYPDRVARR
+553 AAYPDRIARQ

-575 NGMTAKLCAHDPLR
+575 NGMTAKLGARDPLR

-611 LPLDIGELE
+611 LPLDIAALE
-620 AALPGLFRTRR
+620 ASLPDLFRTRR
-631 ELVWDDGTLCV
+631 ETVWDDDALCV
-642 RVFSVKAV
+642 RVFNVKAV
-650 GSLTIERKPA
+650 GSLTVERKPS

-672 IAAIRKRGFASLA
+672 IAAVRKRGFASLGI
-685 LSPAQLKF
+685 SPAQIKF

-698 FLHAHG
+698 FLHVHG
-704 CEGFPDCSEQHLIDT
+704 CEGFPDCSEQHLLDT

-729 GISRLDKLAALDYR
+729 GVSRLDRLADLDYR
-743 SVFSAMLPPKAQST
+743 SVFAAMLPPKAQST

-778 TDPAAPM
+778 SDPAAPM

-869 KT
+869 KA

>member
-1 MIRSGLPIDAVL
+1 MIHSGLPVDAVL
-13 PQIADAAHAG
+13 PRIADAARAC
-23 RPLVITAEPGAGK
+23 RPLVISAEPGAGK
-36 STVVPLALLEPGVLT
+36 STVVPLALLEPGVLPS
-51 DGRIIMLEPRRIAAR
+51 GKIVMLEPRRIAAR

-74 LLGEPPGKTVGYRTR
+74 LLNEPPGKTVGYRTR
-89 FETLVSTDTRIEVV
+89 FETLVSADTRIEVV

-113 KDPSLEG
+113 RDPSLEG

-146 RAILRDDLRI
+146 RSVLRDDLRI
-156 ALMSATLDTGSAAGL
+156 ALMSATLDANSAAGL
-171 LGQDTAV
+171 LGNNTEI
-178 VNAPGRC
+178 VNASGWC
-185 FEVGVEYA
+185 FEVGVSYA

-203 HAAAVVLDAMR
+203 HAASVALDAMK
-214 THEGDALV
+214 THDGDALV

-236 LASLRHDFEVLPLY
+236 LAAKRHDCEVLPLY

-256 EQDRVFTASDR
+256 EQDRVFAPSDR

-289 VDSGLARIPFFSP
+289 VDSGLARMPFFSP
-302 ATGMDQLRT
+302 ASGMDQLRT
-311 VKISKASAEQRRG
+311 VRISKASAEQRRG

-335 RLWHG
+335 RLWHE

-373 EKASALPWM
+373 EKAAALPWM

-387 VKLDYAFDL
+387 VKLDYAFEL
-396 LAELGAISPENGQIT
+396 LTGLGAISSKTGQIT

-443 EIAAILSDRD
+443 QIAAILSDRD
-453 PLLNPRT
+453 PLVNPQT
-460 ADLAERFA
+460 ADLAERLA
-468 VLENASHANMD
+468 ALDKASALPVD
-479 RQTVVRIR
+479 RQTISRIR
-487 KAVSQLEAALPRRAN
+487 QAVSQLEAALPR
-502 GTSAVLTSRVRAKS
+502 SHAVCAGSEARHSISRGLV
-516 DTAAVEDL
+516 L
-524 SSQLEAALPR
+524 
-534 AQKKGDSQ
+534 
-542 HAKADPAVVVA
+542 A
-553 AAYPDRVARR
+553 AAYPDRIARR
-563 RSGGDRPEYLLS
+563 RAGGDRPEYQLS
-575 NGMTAKLCAHDPLR
+575 NGLTAKLGARDPLR

-611 LPLDIGELE
+611 LPLDIDALE
-620 AALPGLFRTRR
+620 SALPELFRTRR
-631 ELVWDDGTLCV
+631 ETVWDDDALCV
-642 RVFSVKAV
+642 RVFNVKAV
-650 GSLTIERKPA
+650 GSLTVERKPS
-660 NLRPGDDTAALL
+660 NLRPGDDTASLL
-672 IAAIRKRGFASLA
+672 IAAVRKRGFASLGVT
-685 LSPAQLKF
+685 PAQLKF

-698 FLHAHG
+698 FLHVHG
-704 CEGFPDCSEQHLIDT
+704 CEGFPDCSEQHLLDT

-729 GISRLDKLAALDYR
+729 GISRLDRLANLDYR

-778 TDPAAPM
+778 SDSAAPM

-825 DLDEFWDGSYFLV
+825 NLDEFWDGSYFLV

-861 RSSIKRPK
+861 RSSIKRSPK
-869 KT
+869 KD

>member
-23 RPLVITAEPGAGK
+23 HPLVITAEPGAGK
-36 STVVPLALLEPGVLT
+36 STVVPLALIEPGVLP

-89 FETLVSTDTRIEVV
+89 FETLVSAGTRIEVV

-120 VSAVIF
+120 VAAVIF

-146 RAILRDDLRI
+146 RSILRDDLRI
-156 ALMSATLDTGSAAGL
+156 ALMSATLDAGSAAGL
-171 LGQDTAV
+171 LGGNAAI

-185 FEVGVEYA
+185 FEVEVEYA

-203 HAAAVVLDAMR
+203 HAASVVLDAMR
-214 THEGDALV
+214 AHEGHALV

-236 LASLRHDFEVLPLY
+236 LASMRHDFEALPLY

-256 EQDRVFTASDR
+256 EQDRVFTETDQ

-289 VDSGLARIPFFSP
+289 VDSGLARMPFFSP
-302 ATGMDQLRT
+302 ASGMDQLRT
-311 VKISKASAEQRRG
+311 VRISKASAEQRRG

-335 RLWHG
+335 RLWHE

-373 EKASALPWM
+373 EKAAALPWM

-396 LAELGAISPENGQIT
+396 LTELGAVSPETGQIT

-443 EIAAILSDRD
+443 ETAAILSDRD
-453 PLLNPRT
+453 PLVNPQT
-460 ADLAERFA
+460 ADLSERFA
-468 VLENASHANMD
+468 VLDKASDLRAD

-487 KAVSQLEAALPRRAN
+487 QAVSQLDAALP
-502 GTSAVLTSRVRAKS
+502 SRVRAKPG
-516 DTAAVEDL
+516 TTAVEDL
-524 SSQLEAALPR
+524 SS
-534 AQKKGDSQ
+534 
-542 HAKADPAVVVA
+542 VVA
-553 AAYPDRVARR
+553 AAYPDRIARR

-575 NGMTAKLCAHDPLR
+575 NGMTAKLGARDPLR

-611 LPLDIGELE
+611 LPLDIDALE
-620 AALPGLFRTRR
+620 AALPELFRTRR
-631 ELVWDDGTLCV
+631 ETVWDDDALCV
-642 RVFSVKAV
+642 RVFNVKAV
-650 GSLTIERKPA
+650 GSLTIERRPS
-660 NLRPGDDTAALL
+660 NLRSGDDTAPLL
-672 IAAIRKRGFASLA
+672 IAAVRKRGFASLNI
-685 LSPAQLKF
+685 SPGQLKF

-698 FLHAHG
+698 FLHVHG
-704 CEGFPDCSEQHLIDT
+704 CEGFPDCSEQHLLDT

-729 GISRLDKLAALDYR
+729 GISRLDKLADLDYR

-757 LNSLAPE
+757 LSSLAPE

-778 TDPAAPM
+778 SDPAAPM

-825 DLDEFWDGSYFLV
+825 NLDEFWDGSYFLV

-869 KT
+869 KS

>member
-1 MIRSGLPIDAVL
+1 MIRSGLPVDAVL
-13 PQIADAAHAG
+13 PRIADAARAC
-23 RPLVITAEPGAGK
+23 RPLVVTAEPGAGK
-36 STVVPLALLEPGVLT
+36 STVVPLALLEPGVLP
-51 DGRIIMLEPRRIAAR
+51 GGKIVMLEPRRIAAR

-74 LLGEPPGKTVGYRTR
+74 LLNEPPGKTVGYRTR
-89 FETLVSTDTRIEVV
+89 FETLVSADTRIEVV

-113 KDPSLEG
+113 RDPSLEG

-146 RAILRDDLRI
+146 RSILRDDLRI
-156 ALMSATLDTGSAAGL
+156 ALMSATLDADSAAEL
-171 LGQDTAV
+171 LGNNTEI
-178 VNAPGRC
+178 VNASGRC
-185 FEVGVEYA
+185 FEVKVGYA

-203 HAAAVVLDAMR
+203 HAASVVLDAMKS
-214 THEGDALV
+214 HEGDALV

-236 LASLRHDFEVLPLY
+236 LASMRHDCEVLPLY

-256 EQDRVFTASDR
+256 EQDRVFAPSDR
-267 RRIILATPVAET
+267 RRVILATPVAET

-289 VDSGLARIPFFSP
+289 VDSGLARMPFFSP
-302 ATGMDQLRT
+302 ASGMDQLRT
-311 VKISKASAEQRRG
+311 FRISKASAEQRRG

-335 RLWHG
+335 RLWHE

-373 EKASALPWM
+373 EKAAALPWM

-396 LAELGAISPENGQIT
+396 LTGLGAISAKTGQIT

-435 HGLRREAL
+435 HGLRHEAL
-443 EIAAILSDRD
+443 QIAAILSDRD
-453 PLLNPRT
+453 PLVNPQT
-460 ADLAERFA
+460 ADLAERLA
-468 VLENASHANMD
+468 ALDKASAHPAD
-479 RQTVVRIR
+479 RQTLFRIR
-487 KAVSQLEAALPRRAN
+487 QVVSQLEAALPRAGAKP
-502 GTSAVLTSRVRAKS
+502 GTT
-516 DTAAVEDL
+516 AVE
-524 SSQLEAALPR
+524 APPPR
-534 AQKKGDSQ
+534 AGSEAR
-542 HAKADPAVVVA
+542 HSISRGLVLA
-553 AAYPDRVARR
+553 AAYPDRIARR

-575 NGMTAKLCAHDPLR
+575 NGMTAKLGARDPLR

-611 LPLDIGELE
+611 LPLDIAQLE
-620 AALPGLFRTRR
+620 AALPDLFRTRR
-631 ELVWDDGTLCV
+631 ETVWDDDALCV
-642 RVFSVKAV
+642 RVFNVKAV
-650 GSLTIERKPA
+650 GSLTIERKPS

-672 IAAIRKRGFASLA
+672 IAAVRKRGFASLGI
-685 LSPAQLKF
+685 SPAQLKF

-698 FLHAHG
+698 FLHVHG
-704 CEGFPDCSEQHLIDT
+704 CEGFPNCSEQHLLDT

-729 GISRLDKLAALDYR
+729 GVSRLDRLADLDYR
-743 SVFSAMLPPKAQST
+743 SVFAAMLPPKAQST

-778 TDPAAPM
+778 SDPATPM

-869 KT
+869 KD

>member
-1 MIRSGLPIDAVL
+1 MIRSGLPVDAVL
-13 PQIADAAHAG
+13 PRIADAARAC
-23 RPLVITAEPGAGK
+23 RPLVVTAEPGAGK
-36 STVVPLALLEPGVLT
+36 STVVPLALLEPGVLPP
-51 DGRIIMLEPRRIAAR
+51 GKIVMLEPRRIAAR

-74 LLGEPPGKTVGYRTR
+74 LLNEPPGKAVGYRTR
-89 FETLVSTDTRIEVV
+89 FETLVSADTRIEVV
-103 TEALLTRMLQ
+103 TEALLTRMIQ

-146 RAILRDDLRI
+146 RSVLRDDLRI
-156 ALMSATLDTGSAAGL
+156 AIMSATLDADSAAGL
-171 LGQDTAV
+171 LGINTEI
-178 VNAPGRC
+178 VNASGRC
-185 FEVGVEYA
+185 FEVGVSYA

-203 HAAAVVLDAMR
+203 HAASVVLDAMNS
-214 THEGDALV
+214 HEGDALV

-236 LASLRHDFEVLPLY
+236 LVSMRHDFEVLPLY

-256 EQDRVFTASDR
+256 EQDRVFAPSDR
-267 RRIILATPVAET
+267 RRVILATPVAET

-289 VDSGLARIPFFSP
+289 VDSGLARMPFFSP
-302 ATGMDQLRT
+302 ASGMDQLRT
-311 VKISKASAEQRRG
+311 VRISKASAEQRRG

-335 RLWHG
+335 RLWHE

-373 EKASALPWM
+373 EKADALPWM

-396 LAELGAISPENGQIT
+396 LTGLGAISAKTGQIT

-443 EIAAILSDRD
+443 MIAAILSDRD
-453 PLLNPRT
+453 PLLNPQT
-460 ADLAERFA
+460 ADLAERLA
-468 VLENASHANMD
+468 VLDKASAHPAD
-479 RQTVVRIR
+479 RQTLFRIR
-487 KAVSQLEAALPRRAN
+487 QVVSQLEAALPRAGAKP
-502 GTSAVLTSRVRAKS
+502 GTT
-516 DTAAVEDL
+516 AVE
-524 SSQLEAALPR
+524 APPPR
-534 AQKKGDSQ
+534 AGSEAR
-542 HAKADPAVVVA
+542 HSISRGLVLAS
-553 AAYPDRVARR
+553 AYPDRIARR

-575 NGMTAKLCAHDPLR
+575 NGMTAKLGARDPLR

-611 LPLDIGELE
+611 LPLDIAALE
-620 AALPGLFRTRR
+620 ASLPDLFRTRR
-631 ELVWDDGTLCV
+631 ETVWDDDALCV
-642 RVFSVKAV
+642 RVFNVKAV
-650 GSLTIERKPA
+650 GSLTVERKPS

-672 IAAIRKRGFASLA
+672 IAAVRKRGFASLGI
-685 LSPAQLKF
+685 SPAQLKF
-693 LRRIQ
+693 LRRIR
-698 FLHAHG
+698 FLHVHG
-704 CEGFPDCSEQHLIDT
+704 CEGFPDCSEQHLLDT

-729 GISRLDKLAALDYR
+729 GVSRLDRLADLDYR
-743 SVFSAMLPPKAQST
+743 SVFAAMLPPKAQST

-778 TDPAAPM
+778 SDPAAPM

-869 KT
+869 KA

>member
-1 MIRSGLPIDAVL
+1 MIRSGLPVDAVL
-13 PQIADAAHAG
+13 PQIADAAHAC

-36 STVVPLALLEPGVLT
+36 STVVPLALLEPGVLPP
-51 DGRIIMLEPRRIAAR
+51 GKIVMLEPRRIAAR
-66 AAARRMAS
+66 TAARRMAS
-74 LLGEPPGKTVGYRTR
+74 LLNEPPGKTVGYRTR
-89 FETLVSTDTRIEVV
+89 FETLVSADTRIEVV

-113 KDPSLEG
+113 RDPSLEG

-146 RAILRDDLRI
+146 RSVLRDDLRI
-156 ALMSATLDTGSAAGL
+156 ALMSATLDANSVAGL
-171 LGQDTAV
+171 LGNDTEII
-178 VNAPGRC
+178 NAPGRC
-185 FEVGVEYA
+185 FEVGVSYA

-203 HAAAVVLDAMR
+203 HAASVVLDAMR
-214 THEGDALV
+214 DHDGDSLV

-228 EIRRTAAE
+228 EIRRTSAE
-236 LASLRHDFEVLPLY
+236 LASMRHDCEVLPLY

-256 EQDRVFTASDR
+256 EQDRVFTPSDR

-289 VDSGLARIPFFSP
+289 VDSGLARMPFFSP
-302 ATGMDQLRT
+302 ASGMDQLRT

-335 RLWHG
+335 RLWHE

-353 IEHADLTELALEL
+353 IEHADLTELTLEL

-373 EKASALPWM
+373 ERAAALPWM

-396 LAELGAISPENGQIT
+396 LTELGAISAKTGQIT

-435 HGLRREAL
+435 HGLRHEAL
-443 EIAAILSDRD
+443 QIAAILSDRD
-453 PLLNPRT
+453 PLLNPQT
-460 ADLAERFA
+460 ADLAERLA
-468 VLENASHANMD
+468 LLENTSRLSSCPGDAGHCRSGGVRLL
-479 RQTVVRIR
+479 RQ
-487 KAVSQLEAALPRRAN
+487 AVSQLESALPHRA
-502 GTSAVLTSRVRAKS
+502 GSEARHSISRG
-516 DTAAVEDL
+516 L
-524 SSQLEAALPR
+524 IL
-534 AQKKGDSQ
+534 
-542 HAKADPAVVVA
+542 A
-553 AAYPDRVARR
+553 AAYPDRIARR
-563 RSGGDRPEYLLS
+563 RSGGDRPEYMLS
-575 NGMTAKLCAHDPLR
+575 NGMTAKLGARDPLR

-599 GGLSGQPTIRLA
+599 GGLAGQSTIRLA
-611 LPLDIGELE
+611 LPLDINELE
-620 AALPGLFRTRR
+620 AALPDLFRTRR
-631 ELVWDDGTLCV
+631 ETVWDDDALCV
-642 RVFSVKAV
+642 RVFKVKAV
-650 GSLTIERKPA
+650 GSLTVERKPS
-660 NLRPGDDTAALL
+660 NLRPGDDTASFL
-672 IAAIRKRGFASLA
+672 IAAIRKRGFAA
-685 LSPAQLKF
+685 LGITPAQLKF

-698 FLHAHG
+698 FLHVHG
-704 CEGFPDCSEQHLIDT
+704 CEGFPDCSEQHLLGT

-729 GISRLDKLAALDYR
+729 GVSRLDKLANLDYR

-778 TDPAAPM
+778 SDPAAPM

-861 RSSIKRPK
+861 RSSIKRSPK
-869 KT
+869 KP

>member
-1 MIRSGLPIDAVL
+1 MIRSGLPVDAVL
-13 PQIADAAHAG
+13 PQIADAAHAC

-36 STVVPLALLEPGVLT
+36 STVVPLALLEPGVLPP
-51 DGRIIMLEPRRIAAR
+51 GKVVMLEPRRIAAR

-74 LLGEPPGKTVGYRTR
+74 LLNEPPGKTVGYRTR
-89 FETLVSTDTRIEVV
+89 FETLVSADTRIEVV

-113 KDPSLEG
+113 RDPALEG
-120 VSAVIF
+120 VAAVIF

-146 RAILRDDLRI
+146 RSVLRDDLRI
-156 ALMSATLDTGSAAGL
+156 ALMSATLDANSAAGL
-171 LGQDTAV
+171 FGDNTGI
-178 VNAPGRC
+178 VNASGRR
-185 FEVGVEYA
+185 FEVCVSYA

-203 HAAAVVLDAMR
+203 HAASVVLDAMNS
-214 THEGDALV
+214 HEGDALV

-236 LASLRHDFEVLPLY
+236 LASMRHDCEVLPLY

-256 EQDRVFTASDR
+256 EQDRVFAPSGR

-289 VDSGLARIPFFSP
+289 VDSGLARMPFFSP
-302 ATGMDQLRT
+302 ASGMDQLRT

-335 RLWHG
+335 RLWHE

-373 EKASALPWM
+373 EKAAALPWM

-387 VKLDYAFDL
+387 VKLDYAFNL
-396 LAELGAISPENGQIT
+396 LTDLGAISSKTGQIT

-424 RLANAILFADA
+424 RLANAILFADS

-443 EIAAILSDRD
+443 QIAAILSDRD
-453 PLLNPRT
+453 PLLNPQT
-460 ADLAERFA
+460 ADLAERLA
-468 VLENASHANMD
+468 ALDKASAAPAD
-479 RQTVVRIR
+479 RQTLDRIR
-487 KAVSQLEAALPRRAN
+487 KAVSQLEAALPQRA
-502 GTSAVLTSRVRAKS
+502 GAKPG
-516 DTAAVEDL
+516 TAAVEDL
-524 SSQLEAALPR
+524 SS
-534 AQKKGDSQ
+534 
-542 HAKADPAVVVA
+542 VVA
-553 AAYPDRVARR
+553 AAYPDRIARR
-563 RSGGDRPEYLLS
+563 RTGGDRPEYILS
-575 NGMTAKLCAHDPLR
+575 NGMAAKLGARDPLR

-599 GGLSGQPTIRLA
+599 GGLSGQPAIRLA
-611 LPLDIGELE
+611 LPLDIDALE
-620 AALPGLFRTRR
+620 AALPDLFRTRR
-631 ELVWDDGTLCV
+631 ETVWDDDALCV
-642 RVFSVKAV
+642 RVFNVKAV
-650 GSLTIERKPA
+650 GSLTVERKPS
-660 NLRPGDDTAALL
+660 NLRPGDDTASLL
-672 IAAIRKRGFASLA
+672 IAAIRKRGFAA
-685 LSPAQLKF
+685 LGITPAQLKF

-704 CEGFPDCSEQHLIDT
+704 CEGFPDCSEQHLLDT
-719 LEDWLAPHLD
+719 LEEWLAPHID
-729 GISRLDKLAALDYR
+729 GISRLDKLANLDYR

-778 TDPAAPM
+778 SDPAAPM

-825 DLDEFWDGSYFLV
+825 NLDEFWDGSYFLV

-861 RSSIKRPK
+861 RSSIKRPP
-869 KT
+869 KTP

>member
-1 MIRSGLPIDAVL
+1 MIRSGLPVDAVL
-13 PQIADAAHAG
+13 PQIADAARAC

-36 STVVPLALLEPGVLT
+36 STVVPLALLEPGVLPT
-51 DGRIIMLEPRRIAAR
+51 GKIVMLEPRRIATR

-74 LLGEPPGKTVGYRTR
+74 LLNEPPGKTVGYRTR
-89 FETLVSTDTRIEVV
+89 FETLVSADTRIEVV

-113 KDPSLEG
+113 RDPSLEG

-146 RAILRDDLRI
+146 RSILRDDLRI
-156 ALMSATLDTGSAAGL
+156 ALMSATLDADSAAGL
-171 LGQDTAV
+171 LGTNTEV
-178 VNAPGRC
+178 VNTSGRC
-185 FEVGVEYA
+185 FEVKVSYA

-203 HAAAVVLDAMR
+203 HAASVVLDAMR
-214 THEGDALV
+214 DHEGDALI

-236 LASLRHDFEVLPLY
+236 LASMRHDCEVLPLY

-256 EQDRVFTASDR
+256 EQDRVFAPSDR

-289 VDSGLARIPFFSP
+289 VDSGLARMPFFSP
-302 ATGMDQLRT
+302 ASGMDQLRT
-311 VKISKASAEQRRG
+311 VRISKASAEQRRG

-335 RLWHG
+335 RLWHE

-373 EKASALPWM
+373 EKAAALPWM

-387 VKLDYAFDL
+387 VKLDYAFNL
-396 LAELGAISPENGQIT
+396 LTELGAISPKTGQIT

-443 EIAAILSDRD
+443 QIAAILSDRD
-453 PLLNPRT
+453 PLVNPQT
-460 ADLAERFA
+460 ADLAERLA
-468 VLENASHANMD
+468 ALDNASTAPAD
-479 RQTVVRIR
+479 RQTLDRIR
-487 KAVSQLEAALPRRAN
+487 KAVSQLEAVLPHRA
-502 GTSAVLTSRVRAKS
+502 GAKPG
-516 DTAAVEDL
+516 TAAVEDL
-524 SSQLEAALPR
+524 SSVL
-534 AQKKGDSQ
+534 
-542 HAKADPAVVVA
+542 A
-553 AAYPDRVARR
+553 AAYPDRIARR

-575 NGMTAKLCAHDPLR
+575 NGMTAKLGARDPLR

-611 LPLDIGELE
+611 LPLDIAELE
-620 AALPGLFRTRR
+620 AALPDLFRTRR
-631 ELVWDDGTLCV
+631 ETIWDDDALCV
-642 RVFSVKAV
+642 RVFNVKAV
-650 GSLTIERKPA
+650 GSLTIERKPS
-660 NLRPGDDTAALL
+660 NLRPGDDTASLL
-672 IAAIRKRGFASLA
+672 IAAIRKRGFASLG

-698 FLHAHG
+698 FLHVHG
-704 CEGFPDCSEQHLIDT
+704 CEGFPDCSEQHLLDT

-729 GISRLDKLAALDYR
+729 GVSRLDKLADLDYR
-743 SVFSAMLPPKAQST
+743 SIFAAMLPPKAQST

-778 TDPAAPM
+778 SDPAAPM

-805 RVPLVFDLLS
+805 RDPLVFDLLS

-825 DLDEFWDGSYFLV
+825 NLDEFWDGSYFLV

-869 KT
+869 

>member
-1 MIRSGLPIDAVL
+1 MIRSGLPVDAVL
-13 PQIADAAHAG
+13 PRIADAARAC
-23 RPLVITAEPGAGK
+23 RPLVVTAEPGAGK
-36 STVVPLALLEPGVLT
+36 STVVPLALLEPGVLPP
-51 DGRIIMLEPRRIAAR
+51 GKIVMLEPRRIAAR

-74 LLGEPPGKTVGYRTR
+74 LLNEPPGKTVGYRTR
-89 FETLVSTDTRIEVV
+89 FETLVSADTRIEVV

-146 RAILRDDLRI
+146 RSILRDDLRI
-156 ALMSATLDTGSAAGL
+156 ALMSATLDADSAAGL
-171 LGQDTAV
+171 LGNDTEI
-178 VNAPGRC
+178 VNASGRC
-185 FEVGVEYA
+185 FEVGVSYA

-203 HAAAVVLDAMR
+203 HAASVVLDAMQS
-214 THEGDALV
+214 HDGDALV

-236 LASLRHDFEVLPLY
+236 LASMRHEFEVLPLY

-256 EQDRVFTASDR
+256 EQDRVFVPSDR

-289 VDSGLARIPFFSP
+289 VDSGLARMPFFSP
-302 ATGMDQLRT
+302 ASGMDQLRT
-311 VKISKASAEQRRG
+311 VRISKASAEQRRG

-335 RLWHG
+335 RLWHE

-373 EKASALPWM
+373 EKAAALPWM

-396 LAELGAISPENGQIT
+396 LTGLGAISAKTGQIT
-411 PHGKLLHRLPVHP
+411 PHGRLLHRLPVHP

-443 EIAAILSDRD
+443 MIAAILSDRD
-453 PLLNPRT
+453 PLLNPQT
-460 ADLAERFA
+460 ADLAERLA
-468 VLENASHANMD
+468 VLDKASAHPAD
-479 RQTVVRIR
+479 RQTVSRIR
-487 KAVSQLEAALPRRAN
+487 QAASQLEAALPR
-502 GTSAVLTSRVRAKS
+502 SRNS
-516 DTAAVEDL
+516 
-524 SSQLEAALPR
+524 SSQ
-534 AQKKGDSQ
+534 QKKT
-542 HAKADPAVVVA
+542 DPSLAIA
-553 AAYPDRVARR
+553 AAYPDRIARR

-575 NGMTAKLCAHDPLR
+575 NGMTAKLGARDPLR

-611 LPLDIGELE
+611 LPLDIAALE
-620 AALPGLFRTRR
+620 AALPDLFRTRR
-631 ELVWDDGTLCV
+631 ETVWDDDALCV
-642 RVFSVKAV
+642 RVFNVKAV
-650 GSLTIERKPA
+650 GSLTIERKLS

-672 IAAIRKRGFASLA
+672 IAAIRKRGFASLGI
-685 LSPAQLKF
+685 SPAQLKF

-698 FLHAHG
+698 FLHVHG
-704 CEGFPDCSEQHLIDT
+704 CEGFPDCSEQHLLDT

-729 GISRLDKLAALDYR
+729 GVSRLDRLADLDYR
-743 SVFSAMLPPKAQST
+743 SVFAAMLPPKAQST
-757 LNSLAPE
+757 MNSLAPE

-778 TDPAAPM
+778 SDPAAPM

-869 KT
+869 KD

>member
-1 MIRSGLPIDAVL
+1 MIRSGLPVDAVL
-13 PQIADAAHAG
+13 PQIADAAHAC

-36 STVVPLALLEPGVLT
+36 STVVPLALLEPGVLPP
-51 DGRIIMLEPRRIAAR
+51 GKIVMLEPRRIAAR

-74 LLGEPPGKTVGYRTR
+74 LLNEPPGKTVGYRTR
-89 FETLVSTDTRIEVV
+89 FETLVSADTRIEVV

-113 KDPSLEG
+113 RDPSLEG

-146 RAILRDDLRI
+146 RSILRDDLRI
-156 ALMSATLDTGSAAGL
+156 ALMSATLDADSAAGL
-171 LGQDTAV
+171 LGQNTEV
-178 VNAPGRC
+178 VNASGRC
-185 FEVGVEYA
+185 FEVKVSYA

-203 HAAAVVLDAMR
+203 HAASVVLDAMR
-214 THEGDALV
+214 DHEGDALI

-236 LASLRHDFEVLPLY
+236 LASMRHDCEVLPLY

-256 EQDRVFTASDR
+256 EQDRVFAPSDR

-289 VDSGLARIPFFSP
+289 VDSGLARMPFFSP
-302 ATGMDQLRT
+302 ASGMDQLRT
-311 VKISKASAEQRRG
+311 FKISKASAEQRRG

-335 RLWHG
+335 RLWHE

-373 EKASALPWM
+373 EKAAALPWM

-387 VKLDYAFDL
+387 VKLDYAFNL
-396 LAELGAISPENGQIT
+396 LTELGAISPKTGQIT

-443 EIAAILSDRD
+443 QIAAILSDRD
-453 PLLNPRT
+453 PLVNPQT
-460 ADLAERFA
+460 ADLAERLA
-468 VLENASHANMD
+468 ALDKASTAPAD
-479 RQTVVRIR
+479 RQTLDRIR
-487 KAVSQLEAALPRRAN
+487 QAVSQLEAVLPHRAGSEARHN
-502 GTSAVLTSRVRAKS
+502 CSGGPASVL
-516 DTAAVEDL
+516 
-524 SSQLEAALPR
+524 
-534 AQKKGDSQ
+534 
-542 HAKADPAVVVA
+542 A
-553 AAYPDRVARR
+553 AAYPDRIARR

-575 NGMTAKLCAHDPLR
+575 NGMTAKLGVRDPLR

-611 LPLDIGELE
+611 LPLDIAALE
-620 AALPGLFRTRR
+620 AALPDLFRTRR
-631 ELVWDDGTLCV
+631 ETVWDDDALCV
-642 RVFSVKAV
+642 RVFNVKAV
-650 GSLTIERKPA
+650 GSLTIERKPS
-660 NLRPGDDTAALL
+660 NLRPGDDTASLL
-672 IAAIRKRGFASLA
+672 IAAVRKRGFASLGIT
-685 LSPAQLKF
+685 PAQLKF

-698 FLHAHG
+698 FLHVHG
-704 CEGFPDCSEQHLIDT
+704 CEGFPDCSEQHLLDT

-729 GISRLDKLAALDYR
+729 GVSRLDRLADLDYR
-743 SVFSAMLPPKAQST
+743 SIFAAMLPPKAQST

-778 TDPAAPM
+778 SDPAAPM

-825 DLDEFWDGSYFLV
+825 NLDEFWDGSYFLV

-861 RSSIKRPK
+861 RSTIKKPPK
-869 KT
+869 KS

>member
-1 MIRSGLPIDAVL
+1 MIHSGLPVDAVL
-13 PQIADAAHAG
+13 PRIADAARAC
-23 RPLVITAEPGAGK
+23 RPLVISAEPGAGK
-36 STVVPLALLEPGVLT
+36 STVVPLALLEPGVLPS
-51 DGRIIMLEPRRIAAR
+51 GKIVMLEPRRIAAR

-74 LLGEPPGKTVGYRTR
+74 LLNEPPGKTVGYRTR
-89 FETLVSTDTRIEVV
+89 FETLVSADTRIEVV

-113 KDPSLEG
+113 RDPSLEG

-146 RAILRDDLRI
+146 RSVLRDDLRI
-156 ALMSATLDTGSAAGL
+156 ALMSATLDANSAAGL
-171 LGQDTAV
+171 LGNNTEI
-178 VNAPGRC
+178 VNASGRC
-185 FEVGVEYA
+185 FEVGVNYA

-203 HAAAVVLDAMR
+203 HAASIVLDAMK
-214 THEGDALV
+214 THDGDALV

-228 EIRRTAAE
+228 EIRRTTAG
-236 LASLRHDFEVLPLY
+236 LASMRHDCEVLPLY

-256 EQDRVFTASDR
+256 EQDRVFAPSDR

-289 VDSGLARIPFFSP
+289 VDSGLARMPFFSP
-302 ATGMDQLRT
+302 ASGMDQLRT
-311 VKISKASAEQRRG
+311 VRISKASAEQRRG

-335 RLWHG
+335 RLWHE

-373 EKASALPWM
+373 EKAAALPWM

-396 LAELGAISPENGQIT
+396 LTGLGAISPKTGQIT

-443 EIAAILSDRD
+443 QIAAILSDRD
-453 PLLNPRT
+453 PLVNPQT
-460 ADLAERFA
+460 ADLAERLA
-468 VLENASHANMD
+468 ALDKASALPVD
-479 RQTVVRIR
+479 RQTISRIR
-487 KAVSQLEAALPRRAN
+487 QAVSQLEAALPRAGAKP
-502 GTSAVLTSRVRAKS
+502 GTSAVDAPPPRTGSEARHSISRGLV
-516 DTAAVEDL
+516 L
-524 SSQLEAALPR
+524 
-534 AQKKGDSQ
+534 
-542 HAKADPAVVVA
+542 A
-553 AAYPDRVARR
+553 AAYPDRIARR
-563 RSGGDRPEYLLS
+563 RTGGDRPEYLLS
-575 NGMTAKLCAHDPLR
+575 NGMAAKLGARDPLR

-611 LPLDIGELE
+611 LPLDIGALE
-620 AALPGLFRTRR
+620 SALPELFRTRR
-631 ELVWDDGTLCV
+631 ETVWDDDALCV
-642 RVFSVKAV
+642 RVFNVKAI
-650 GSLTIERKPA
+650 GSLTIERKPS
-660 NLRPGDDTAALL
+660 NLRPGDDTASLL
-672 IAAIRKRGFASLA
+672 IAAVRKRGFASLGVT
-685 LSPAQLKF
+685 PAQLKF

-698 FLHAHG
+698 FLHVHG
-704 CEGFPDCSEQHLIDT
+704 CEGFPDCSEQHLLDT

-729 GISRLDKLAALDYR
+729 GISRLDRLANLDYR

-778 TDPAAPM
+778 SDPAAPM

-825 DLDEFWDGSYFLV
+825 NLDEFWDGSYFLV

-861 RSSIKRPK
+861 RSSIKRPPK